1 MKLQTL
7 AGLEQ
12 KKIKDEL
19 KEKKKLIKEFE
30 TLLNSPRKILTII
43 KNELKEIKDKFA
55 DARKTKVYTRPV
67 GELKDEDLISKEECI
82 VMLTQGGYIKR
93 VNPQEYKTQ
102 RRGGKGTLGI
112 TPREEDAVGWF
123 LSSSTHDNLL
133 FFTDQGRIFQS
144 KAYEIP
150 EASRIARGKAIVNIL
165 QLSAKEQIT
174 AVLKMEENK
183 EDKYLVMSTENGI
196 IKRTKIEDFA
206 NVRRNGLIAIKLK
219 KGDKLKWAKL
229 TSGEDEIILVTV
241 HGQSIRFKEKDVR
254 PMSRSA
260 SGVRGIRLKKDDKLV
275 RMDIIGKEKEEKDQQ
290 VLVVT
295 ENGFGK
301 KTDLKNYKQQNRGGS
316 GIKTAKLTEKTGN
329 IVVSYVLRP
338 EQEDL
343 IAISKKGQVIKT
355 KLKSIATLGRATQG
369 VRIMKM
375 NSGDKVVSIACI

>member
-1 MKLQTL
+1 
-7 AGLEQ
+7 
-12 KKIKDEL
+12 
-19 KEKKKLIKEFE
+19 
-30 TLLNSPRKILTII
+30 
-43 KNELKEIKDKFA
+43 
-55 DARKTKVYTRPV
+55 
-67 GELKDEDLISKEECI
+67 
-82 VMLTQGGYIKR
+82 
-93 VNPQEYKTQ
+93 
-102 RRGGKGTLGI
+102 
-112 TPREEDAVGWF
+112 
-123 LSSSTHDNLL
+123 
-133 FFTDQGRIFQS
+133 
-144 KAYEIP
+144 
-150 EASRIARGKAIVNIL
+150 
-165 QLSAKEQIT
+165 
-174 AVLKMEENK
+174 MEENK